1 MKRMLGVALLVLAA
15 TVGVAQD
22 KPAAEP
28 ALELMA
34 LYKQSGRSW
43 SYKIINSIQGEAPL
57 VKLSTTRIT
66 AVEGTIAR
74 CTTETSLAD
83 GTVLSSSSSDV
94 DTSVVPEHA
103 KAWAVDDLPIVKLDM
118 GFATFECKKHQHK
131 ADGIQVTTWLSTEF
145 HPLVVKRVT
154 FESASTSVHKL
165 TSFSAAQVDPW
176 LLYKK
181 EGRRW
186 KTKSTINA
194 GGRPTNSFVEYTVKE
209 VREDAATYSMGM
221 LDANG
226 KAMFTQD
233 QEMKFTKPG
242 VAAPAGKAPQTTM
255 ETKKVE
261 AGEFQCNLMDLGGT
275 KSWTSVQWPMLV
287 VAMESN
293 TFTMELIEFD
303 IGHDEHLFYRTKGNH
318 YTVRRVTTTDAGVSE
333 ATVMWEV
340 IDVAEDAATVRTTLT
355 EGGKQMVTEDRHEF
369 STGDTEAVLFGEE
382 EWEAEEWIEVEA
394 GGFAALRTKA
404 SGLEVSALTYWTWNG
419 LYVKEIRTDA
429 TSRVETEMI
438 ALNLQ

>member
-1 MKRMLGVALLVLAA
+1 LACEVNHETLAECCGVAAR
-15 TVGVAQD
+15 GD
-22 KPAAEP
+22 RRPAI
-28 ALELMA
+28 ELMA
-34 LYKQSGRSW
+34 LYKQAGRSW
-43 SYKIINSIQGEAPL
+43 SYKIINSAHGEKAD
-57 VKLSTTRIT
+57 VSTSTVRVSSYKDGK
-66 AVEGTIAR
+66 AQVV
-74 CTTETSLAD
+74 TETASAD
-83 GTVLSSSSSDV
+83 RRTVSSSSYSV
-94 DTSVVPEHA
+94 DTNAVPEESKVWFA
-103 KAWAVDDLPIVKLDM
+103 AEVPVVSLDM
-118 GFATFECKKHQHK
+118 GFRKFTCKKHQRK
-131 ADGIQVTTWLSTEF
+131 GDGIQVTTWVSTEY
-145 HPLVVKRVT
+145 HPLVVKQVT
-154 FESASTSVHKL
+154 FESGSTSVRKL
-165 TSFSAAQVDPW
+165 TAFNAGDIDPW
-176 LLYKK
+176 LLYRK

-194 GGRPTNSFVEYTVKE
+194 GGRPTNSYIEYTVKAA
-209 VREDAATYSMGM
+209 RDDGATYSMAM

-233 QEMKFTKPG
+233 QEMKFTMPG
-242 VAAPAGKAPQTTM
+242 AAAPAANPPQMTM
-255 ETKKVE
+255 ESKKVE
-261 AGEFQCNLMDLGGT
+261 AGEFPCNLMDVGGT

-293 TFTMELIEFD
+293 TFSMELVEFD
-303 IGHDEHLFYRTKGNH
+303 VGHDEHLFYRTKGNH

-369 STGDTEAVLFGEE
+369 STGDTEVVLFGEDE

-429 TSRVETEMI
+429 TSRVEAEMI